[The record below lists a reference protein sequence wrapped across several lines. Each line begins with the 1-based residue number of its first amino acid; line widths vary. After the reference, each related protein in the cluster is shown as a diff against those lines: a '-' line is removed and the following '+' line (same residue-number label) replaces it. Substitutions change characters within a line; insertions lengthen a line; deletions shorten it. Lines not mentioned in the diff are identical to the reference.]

1 MMGGM
6 PGAGGPTN
14 PFGMPGGMGGDS
26 PFGAVLGN
34 MFKELE

>member
-6 PGAGGPTN
+6 PGAGDATN

>member
-6 PGAGGPTN
+6 PGAGDPTN
-14 PFGMPGGMGGDS
+14 PFGMPGAMGGDS